1 MSRFK
6 NFFKNRLRKK
16 QPVELEE
23 PEYLKT
29 LRENLI
35 RGRDFENPSMLAE
48 SSSSAGFDDFE
59 IRFSVEDSQIR
70 PAPNVKTRPQRPV
83 GPPPWATQPPSAN
96 SPAPFIGVTKSP
108 QIEIPSFSVEEQ
120 ALDEDSSVDERS
132 E

>member
-6 NFFKNRLRKK
+6 NFFKNRLRRK

-35 RGRDFENPSMLAE
+35 RGRGSENPSMLAE

-59 IRFSVEDSQIR
+59 IRFREEDSQIR
-70 PAPNVKTRPQRPV
+70 PEPNQIPTPLL
-83 GPPPWATQPPSAN
+83 PWCLSRYPWQCET
-96 SPAPFIGVTKSP
+96 V
-108 QIEIPSFSVEEQ
+108 
-120 ALDEDSSVDERS
+120 ALLLCLVNPKNAR
-132 E
+132 